1 VPDTRILDSLTP
13 RRLRFLVWL
22 VVPLTF
28 AVYLLTLSP
37 TVGLIDSG
45 ELAAGCYLLN
55 ILHPT
60 GYPLYTMLGRLASL
74 VPVAMVVNRVAVLS
88 AVLAAC
94 GVGLLLLLGLRLGVS
109 RTVAGASA
117 LLLGFSFP
125 VWAVAVDVE
134 VYSLTLVLVLLL
146 WLAVESAER
155 GGPLLILA
163 YLAGLALTNHMSV
176 ASTVLGVAL
185 VVILSYRREL
195 VRRFPVLVL
204 MFLLGISPYLFLVLR
219 AKAGPLLA
227 WGNPSDLGGFMR
239 HVTGKQY
246 QVWMFSQSFGE
257 VMHNAGRGAA
267 LLARSFVYALVPVV
281 FYGAVRLFRQRR
293 SLAIGLAVSA
303 VVAFAYAVNYSI
315 PDIESYYLPCLVALM
330 VFGMVGLDGLARR
343 VGKWRH
349 AVWLAGILALLL
361 NFRVAGKQ
369 GDYVAYD
376 AAMNTLASAEQNATI
391 ITDWWDVYSPA
402 FYLQHVESVR
412 PDVCIIDK
420 ELIRRSWYF
429 DYLARSYP
437 WLVERSRSEISSYRQ
452 YLDQFE
458 QGRLKDPAE
467 IQRRF
472 IALLESF
479 VTRSPERPAYATFDI
494 DAGLDARQMLAG
506 VPRSPVGLLFQ
517 IRRDT
522 VLPGFDYSRFVVRL
536 PRHELDMRT
545 RAALERYRYFLM
557 RRAQVLAASGRDGE
571 IEPLLGWYGSLS
583 LSRLVPLPGQPKGG
597 GQGFRGPGVPN
608 PNP

>member
-1 VPDTRILDSLTP
+1 LRPIG
-13 RRLRFLVWL
+13 RLWVWL
-22 VVPLTF
+22 VVPFVF

-45 ELAAGCYLLN
+45 ELATGCYLLN

-60 GYPLYTMLGRLASL
+60 GYPLYTMLGRLATF

-88 AVLAAC
+88 AVLATC

-109 RTVAGASA
+109 RSVAGANA

-146 WLAVESAER
+146 WLAIESADR
-155 GGPLLILA
+155 GGPLLVLA

-185 VVILSYRREL
+185 TVALAYRRGL
-195 VRRFPVLVL
+195 VRRIPVLAL
-204 MFLLGISPYLFLVLR
+204 LFLLGVSPYLFLVLR
-219 AKAGPLLA
+219 ARAGPLFA
-227 WGNPSDLGGFMR
+227 WGNPYNFER
-239 HVTGKQY
+239 FYWHVTGKQY
-246 QVWMFSQSFGE
+246 QVWMFSQSFSE

-267 LLARSFVYALVPVV
+267 LLARSFVYILVPVV
-281 FYGAVRLFRQRR
+281 FYGAVLLFRQRR
-293 SLAIGLAVSA
+293 RLAIGLAVSA

-315 PDIESYYLPCLVALM
+315 PDIESYYLPCLVAFA

-349 AVWLAGILALLL
+349 AAWLAGVLALLL

-369 GDYVAYD
+369 GDYVACD
-376 AAMNTLASAEQNATI
+376 AAMNTLRSSEQNATI
-391 ITDWWDVYSPA
+391 ITDWWDVYSPV
-402 FYLQHVESVR
+402 FYLQHVEHVR

-420 ELIRRSWYF
+420 ELVRRSWYF
-429 DYLARSYP
+429 DYLSRAYP
-437 WLVERSRSEISSYRQ
+437 WLVERSRLEIDSYRL

-467 IQRRF
+467 IQRRY

-479 VTRSPERPAYATFDI
+479 ITRSPERPAYTTYDV
-494 DAGLDARQMLAG
+494 DAGLDARQMLVG
-506 VPRSPVGLLFQ
+506 VPREPVGLLFQ
-517 IRRDT
+517 MRNDT
-522 VLPGFDYSRFVVRL
+522 ALSEFDYRELAVRL
-536 PRHELDMRT
+536 PRIKPDERT
-545 RAALERYRYFLM
+545 RAVLDRYRYFVM
-557 RRAQVLAASGRDGE
+557 RRAQALATARHQGE
-571 IEPLLGWYGSLS
+571 IQPLLGWYESLPV
-583 LSRLVPLPGQPKGG
+583 SRLTPLPGQLKGG
-597 GQGFRGPGVPN
+597 GPVPN
-608 PNP
+608 RNP